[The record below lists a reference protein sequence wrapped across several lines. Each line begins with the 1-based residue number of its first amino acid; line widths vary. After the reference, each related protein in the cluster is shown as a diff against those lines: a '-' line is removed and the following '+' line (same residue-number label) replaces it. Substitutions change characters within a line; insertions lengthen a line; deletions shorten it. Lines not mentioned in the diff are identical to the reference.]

1 MNYTRLITVTAML
14 RGHLILCIQSAYLF
28 VCGQAVAGLQ
38 DPVRFSAAK
47 ERHGETAV
55 PRARI
60 PGEVVVTTET

>member
-14 RGHLILCIQSAYLF
+14 CGHLIPCIQSAYLF

-38 DPVRFSAAK
+38 DPVRFSAGK
-47 ERHGETAV
+47 ERHGKTAV